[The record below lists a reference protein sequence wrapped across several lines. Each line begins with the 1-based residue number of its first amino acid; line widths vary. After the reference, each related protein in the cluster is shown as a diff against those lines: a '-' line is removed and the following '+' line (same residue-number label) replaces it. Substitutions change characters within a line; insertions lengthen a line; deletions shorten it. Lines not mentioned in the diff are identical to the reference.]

1 MKAAVLYSSILALAA
16 LGFNSSAGQEI
27 TVKAESDFVPTPTP
41 FVLTNGYICQPM
53 DTAAINGVRAAY
65 TFTITNSGSYVI
77 QALVNAPNSGA
88 HSFYLNIDA
97 EPEDPS
103 MIWDIPLTFGFEP
116 RMVSWR
122 GNGTADR
129 KQFDPKSFNLT
140 QGAHQL
146 ILRGR
151 ETNAQWK
158 VFSFMRLPAAPQNL
172 RIVSVQ

>member
-77 QALVNAPNSGA
+77 QALVNALGVMVLTP
-88 HSFYLNIDA
+88 HILLYLQENR
-97 EPEDPS
+97 
-103 MIWDIPLTFGFEP
+103 L
-116 RMVSWR
+116 
-122 GNGTADR
+122 NG
-129 KQFDPKSFNLT
+129 
-140 QGAHQL
+140 
-146 ILRGR
+146 
-151 ETNAQWK
+151 
-158 VFSFMRLPAAPQNL
+158 
-172 RIVSVQ
+172 